1 MLAQGGR
8 VNVEVWG
15 PSLNDVVTFWD
26 PFWDPFCRRHTV
38 LVSVTETV

>member
-15 PSLNDVVTFWD
+15 PSLNSLNDVVTFCHCHVILYLSLRLSD
-26 PFWDPFCRRHTV
+26 
-38 LVSVTETV
+38 LSV